1 MVLALTSVVSTGQH
15 LSAWEI
21 TLVQPALFNAKLA
34 LCETSTLL
42 SLSFL
47 RSNER
52 CQGAADAVTLV
63 TPARPQGQACAV
75 AEYLTSFPVNIPR
88 LTALDL
94 LRGGAAPSAV
104 LHELSA
110 WWAQTDVAVDP
121 TLVQADRVR
130 T

>member
-15 LSAWEI
+15 LSAWEV
-21 TLVQPALFNAKLA
+21 TLVQPALFNAKLV

-52 CQGAADAVTLV
+52 CQGTADAVRLV
-63 TPARPQGQACAV
+63 SPARPQGRAWAV
-75 AEYLTSFPVNIPR
+75 AGYLTSFPVNILR

-94 LRGGAAPSAV
+94 LRGRAAPAAAF
-104 LHELSA
+104 HKLSA
-110 WWAQTDVAVDP
+110 WWARTDVAVDP
-121 TLVQADRVR
+121 TLVGA
-130 T
+130 TG